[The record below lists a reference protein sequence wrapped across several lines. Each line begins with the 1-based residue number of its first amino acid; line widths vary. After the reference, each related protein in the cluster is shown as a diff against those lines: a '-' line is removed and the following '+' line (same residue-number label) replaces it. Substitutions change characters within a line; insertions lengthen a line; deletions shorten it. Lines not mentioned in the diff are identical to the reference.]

1 MAGLFDKQ
9 AEVYLDAR
17 PNYPAQWYSMLAD
30 RTLFHSRAWDVGTG
44 NGQAAIAVAEHYEKV
59 IGTDVSE
66 AQLKCATQ
74 HPRVQYIQ
82 TPLSLSNDE
91 LISLI
96 GGEGSADLVTVAQA
110 VHWFDLPNFYSIVT
124 RLLRKPGGLFA
135 VWGYND
141 IVVSPAFDPVMK
153 RFHDTTLP
161 YWNQNI
167 KYIFDAYKTLPFPF
181 QDVGLG
187 CEGKPLQLDIPKQ
200 LSFEGFIRM
209 LKSWSAVMT
218 AKENGV
224 DLLPEEMVKD
234 FETAWGGPD
243 LVRSVTYKA
252 FMLAGKPLE

>member
-30 RTLFHSRAWDVGTG
+30 RTLFHSLAWDVGTG
-44 NGQAAIAVAEHYEKV
+44 NGQAAISVAEHYDKV

-66 AQLKCATQ
+66 PQLKCAMPHT
-74 HPRVQYIQ
+74 RVHYIQ
-82 TPLSLSNDE
+82 TPLSLSSDE
-91 LISLI
+91 IVSLI
-96 GGEGSADLVTVAQA
+96 GGEDSVDLVTVAQA
-110 VHWFDLPNFYSIVT
+110 LHWFDLPIFYSIVT

-141 IVVSPAFDPVMK
+141 IVVSPTFDPVMK

-167 KYIFDAYKTLPFPF
+167 KYIFDGYKTLPFPF

-187 CEGKPLQLDIPKQ
+187 CQGKPLQLDIPKQ
-200 LSFEGFIRM
+200 LSFEGFIGM
-209 LKSWSAVMT
+209 LKSWSAVIT

-224 DLLPEEMVKD
+224 DLLPEDMVKD